1 MMQYVF
7 VLVIKLNLDGSL
19 IECLVKQ
26 LKIDDVV
33 LVKFGEIVFI
43 DGVVIDGNVVV
54 DELMFI
60 GEFNFVCKLNS
71 SLVYGGMVC

>member
-1 MMQYVF
+1 M
-7 VLVIKLNLDGSL
+7 
-19 IECLVKQ
+19 
-26 LKIDDVV
+26 
-33 LVKFGEIVFI
+33 KFGEIVFI